1 MYPVNPASGN
11 YILGTPA
18 FEEIAIP
25 LPNGNSFRIVSNN
38 WDESKYEVEK
48 VVLNGIELTRNY
60 LEHSEI
66 MAGGKLEFW
75 MK

>member
-18 FEEIAIP
+18 FEEITIP
-25 LPNGNSFRIVSNN
+25 LANNNSFQIVSHN
-38 WDESKYEVEK
+38 WDESKFEVDK
-48 VVLNGIELTRNY
+48 VILNGEELNRTY